1 MQSKRSKRG
10 LAKPMLARCAL
21 YACIA
26 TVSQQSM
33 AQITSA
39 TVNGAVVDQSGNAIS
54 GASVTI
60 VHEPTAASKS
70 STSGD
75 RGSFFQSGMRV
86 GGPYTIT
93 IKAPGYREQ
102 TVEDLYFQPGSQ
114 PLLRL
119 SLEREGSSVIE
130 EVLVTARAGG
140 SDIATG
146 VGSDYSA
153 EDIGNQ
159 PATKRDLI
167 RTLIRDP
174 LANSRGEG
182 NLSVAGVNPRFNGLA
197 IDGSLQQDDF
207 GLGSNTY
214 ATARSPI
221 NLDAVESASLIA
233 SDYSVIISGFTG
245 GLVNV
250 TTKSGSNEWDGSAF
264 YYYQDDNMIG
274 DTFAGDQSFSPGEF
288 EEEEYGFTLGGPI
301 IKDKL
306 FFFVSYDEYESAAA
320 SDFRNFDLNNGIQPG
335 FFDSLRQ
342 VTIDTYGFDP
352 GTRPGTAN
360 TPVTSERLLAKF
372 DWNINDDHRASF
384 TYQSTEE
391 TGTSVSAGSL
401 ESAWYDVPVELEA
414 YTLQLFSD
422 WSENL
427 STTLRMNY
435 KEFARG
441 QICRAGPDVGVLELN
456 DLDPDTLVG
465 TPLEGQLD
473 LSGVNITLGCDRF
486 RHANDFSDDR
496 LQLFGSADYQAGD
509 HLFTV
514 GGEYEEFNLFNVFV
528 PSSRGRNRFF
538 NFQDF
543 LNREGRVEYVNANS
557 NNSNDAAAA
566 WGYDKL
572 ALFVQDTWQ
581 VSDTVELSLGMRYEQ
596 YMQDDKPQFSGDVLR
611 DYGVNSSNNLDG
623 ADLWLPRIGFR
634 WDAAARTTVTGGVG
648 RFAGGEPKVWI
659 SNAFQPITVFARG
672 DFNNIDP
679 FNVPMELQNQVAA
692 GTGIPIDVISDDFEI
707 PSDWKA
713 SIRVDQSFDA
723 KLGGLDLGEDY
734 FFTAQYLYTKME
746 DGFLWRNLSQTTL
759 ADAQPL
765 GVAPD
770 GRPIYADL
778 ADLDRLNVTE
788 LGNAGGAESHV
799 LSFTVGKR
807 FDNGFEF
814 QVGYAYQ
821 DVETVT
827 EGTSS
832 RGISSW
838 RGITAADRNNPQA
851 RTSPFQIEHAFKFN
865 FGYER
870 EFFSGLATRIDVF
883 GQLLHQGTYTPTF
896 DVFNNNS
903 LFGRAGAGE
912 NPFDN
917 NPLYI
922 PTGANDST
930 VVYADDFDRDAFLAY
945 VDRKGFSSGIP
956 SVNGET
962 SSWTN
967 IWDLRIQQELPG
979 IPGMD
984 RFVGENRFKLQLD
997 IENVLNFL
1005 NDDWGKF
1012 NNGPRNNQLAIVQ
1025 ADLIS
1030 AADLAANGVNGATAL
1045 TGDAPRGACQAASD
1059 CVYRYNAFRDLQ
1071 TGFTSPSDSVYR
1083 IRLGIRMDF

>member
-1 MQSKRSKRG
+1 MRTTKMKRG
-10 LAKPMLARCAL
+10 VAKPLLARCAL

-54 GASVTI
+54 GATVTI
-60 VHEPTAASKS
+60 VHEPTAATKS

-102 TVEDLYFQPGSQ
+102 QVEDLYFQPGSQ
-114 PLLRL
+114 PVLRL
-119 SLEREGSSVIE
+119 RLEREGSAAIE
-130 EVLVTARAGG
+130 EVLVTAQAMG
-140 SDIATG
+140 SDIANG

-153 EDIGNQ
+153 EDISNQ

-174 LANSRGEG
+174 LANSQGEG
-182 NLSVAGVNPRFNGLA
+182 NLSVAGVNPRFNGLS

-221 NLDAVESASLIA
+221 NLDAVESASLLA

-250 TTKSGSNEWDGSAF
+250 TTKSGTNEWDGSAF
-264 YYYQDDNMIG
+264 YYYQDESFIG
-274 DTFAGDQSFSPGEF
+274 DTFAGDQTFEPGEF
-288 EEEEYGFTLGGPI
+288 EEKEYGVTLGGPI
-301 IKDKL
+301 IKDRL
-306 FFFVSYDEYESAAA
+306 FFFASYDEYESASA
-320 SDFRNFDLNNGIQPG
+320 SDFRNFDENNGIQPG
-335 FFDSLRQ
+335 FFDALRQ
-342 VTIDTYGFDP
+342 LTIDTYDYDP

-360 TPVTSERLLAKF
+360 TPVTSERLLTKI
-372 DWNINDDHRASF
+372 DWNINADHRASF

-391 TGTSVSAGSL
+391 FGTSVGGNEL
-401 ESAWYDVPVELEA
+401 QSAWYDIPVDLKA
-414 YTLQLFSD
+414 YTAQLFSD
-422 WSENL
+422 WTPNL
-427 STTLRMNY
+427 STTLRANF
-435 KEFARG
+435 KEFERG
-441 QICRAGPDVGVLELN
+441 QICRAGPDVGAIELN
-456 DLDPDTLVG
+456 DLDPETLAG
-465 TPLEGQLD
+465 TPLDGL
-473 LSGVNITLGCDRF
+473 LTRTGVDIVMGCDRF
-486 RHANDFSDDR
+486 RHANDFSDER
-496 LQLFGSADYQAGD
+496 LQLFASADYQAGD
-509 HLFTV
+509 HLITM
-514 GGEYEEFNLFNVFV
+514 GGEWEEFELFNVFV
-528 PSSRGRNRFF
+528 QSSRGRYRFF
-538 NFQDF
+538 DFQDF
-543 LNREGRVEYVNANS
+543 LNRDATVEYLNANS
-557 NNSNDAAAA
+557 NNAADGAA
-566 WGYDKL
+566 EWGYDKL
-572 ALFVQDTWQ
+572 ALFLQDTWQ
-581 VSDTVELSLGMRYEQ
+581 VSDVLEVTLGMRYEQ
-596 YMQDDKPQFSGDVLR
+596 FVQDDKPQFSADVLR

-623 ADLWLPRIGFR
+623 ADLWLPRVGFR
-634 WDAAARTTVTGGVG
+634 WDAAPRTTVTGGFG

-672 DFNNIDP
+672 DFSNVDP

-692 GTGIPIDVISDDFEI
+692 GTGIPIDVISEDFEL

-713 SIRVDQSFDA
+713 SLRVDQQFDA
-723 KLGGLDLGEDY
+723 KFGGINLGEDY
-734 FFTAQYLYTKME
+734 FVTAQYLYTQME

-759 ADAQPL
+759 TDAQPL

-778 ADLDRLNVTE
+778 SDLGILNVTE
-788 LGNAGGAESHV
+788 LGNASGAESHV
-799 LSFTVGKR
+799 LSFSLGKR

-814 QVGYAYQ
+814 QIGYAYQ
-821 DVETVT
+821 DVETVA

-838 RGITAADRNNPQA
+838 RGITSPDRNNPQA

-865 FGYER
+865 FAYER
-870 EFFSGLATRIDVF
+870 ELFAGLNTRIDLF
-883 GQLLHQGTYTPTF
+883 GQLLHQGNYTPTF
-896 DVFNNNS
+896 DVSNSNS

-922 PTGANDST
+922 PTGAGDSA
-930 VVYADDFDRDAFLAY
+930 VVYAEGFDRDGFLDWI
-945 VDRKGFSSGIP
+945 DRKGLGSGIAE
-956 SVNGET
+956 VNGET
-962 SSWTN
+962 ASWTN

-997 IENVLNFL
+997 IENVLNL
-1005 NDDWGKF
+1005 INDEWGQF
-1012 NNGPRNNQLAIVQ
+1012 NNGPGNNQSAIVR
-1025 ADLIS
+1025 ADLVS
-1030 AADLAANGVNGATAL
+1030 AADLAANGVDGAIAL
-1045 TGDAPRGACQAASD
+1045 TGDAPRTTCVSSGD
-1059 CVYRYNAFRDLQ
+1059 CVYRYNTFRDLQ
-1071 TGFTSPSDSVYR
+1071 TGFTSPSNSVYR